1 MFNFPT
7 GLTPQDARLS
17 PDGKFLYVVGT
28 GADKVSGFKVRSGS
42 LTELPSSPT
51 SLPAG
56 AAAFGIV
63 VTGPS
68 M

>member
-1 MFNFPT
+1 MET
-7 GLTPQDARLS
+7 DAE
-17 PDGKFLYVVGT
+17 
-28 GADKVSGFKVRSGS
+28 SGFKVRDGS

-56 AAAFGIV
+56 SAPFGIV

-68 M
+68 R